1 MRQHKRRHRLD
12 QHKRRP
18 HLLPRPAAVRRPRP
32 HRPSLQ
38 LGLGPTAHP
47 RPHRPIRAERA
58 VDETTVNV
66 NVNGIERT
74 GARSE
79 FISGA
84 QRISSE
90 AITPARSRGNQ
101 RQSEAISPA
110 GSRANQRQS
119 EAIRGNHTCG
129 IESQSEAIRG
139 NLTCG
144 IESQSEA
151 IRGNHTCGIESIQS
165 RSSVGTMMRVS
176 GTRMAAT

>member
-1 MRQHKRRHRLD
+1 MKSVRRRRRRRRHRRRRRRRRRHCHERRHERRRQVHRRMRQHKRRHRLD

-32 HRPSLQ
+32 HRPSPQ
-38 LGLGPTAHP
+38 LGLVPTAHP

-79 FISGA
+79 VISGA

-90 AITPARSRGNQ
+90 AITPAGSRGNQ
-101 RQSEAISPA
+101 RQSEAITPA
-110 GSRANQRQS
+110 GSRASKADR
-119 EAIRGNHTCG
+119 AWAR
-129 IESQSEAIRG
+129 
-139 NLTCG
+139 
-144 IESQSEA
+144 
-151 IRGNHTCGIESIQS
+151 
-165 RSSVGTMMRVS
+165 
-176 GTRMAAT
+176 